1 MLSRWEGF
9 EGITTATMDLAEW
22 TMADSSAYKQ
32 EWAPR
37 NYSEND
43 TYPNKLQ
50 ILSQSPAF

>member
-9 EGITTATMDLAEW
+9 EGITTANMDLAEW